1 MAGSIFDGNFQ
12 TSLPDTSGPLSLM
25 VAALAAKQKALD
37 PTGIFSGL
45 KSAGKV
51 FTDMES
57 ELKKSNTALLQRH
70 LDAMTPNQIEQMIA
84 NGVDPVKEAYLAGVP
99 INGADTEL
107 NKAWDT
113 DITDAGTQL
122 ANRWVATVLPTLS
135 HEARMELMG
144 SNDPAIWDKYGLS
157 PLARI
162 TPDVQQQ
169 IKTAL
174 QDAATSELLKLA
186 ADEDVVNAANRGET
200 PTRSVLRRVDP
211 NILDAADKNAA
222 TSFLTN
228 ADQAAKTIATNTA
241 EINTLTGGETT
252 TNELVDNRKEQL
264 NEEEAGITED
274 VKNSIFERLKEGKPY
289 EVVNNLIDEFIPYA
303 AAGRG
308 IDLTPTQVDRLT
320 RYLKDW
326 YANPQNKELIDR
338 RIKEHETPAYTN
350 KFYDNLEDII
360 TDIDRV
366 KVLKSKNDPKAVDAE
381 KNLNYHFET
390 DWKRQLFP
398 LIQSLITEGRIG
410 TDQFDTW
417 SSTIEAQ
424 FNDPAATKEV
434 PPDVLEISKKALK
447 TVLKDFRS
455 HLNNFTEYQEKQKE
469 LDIAYNRDYL
479 RGQDSVFRNL
489 LDGEGKNLPEDIKTL
504 IKANELDLVAR
515 KLLNHNDYIAYKGT
529 DEITQ
534 GGIVY
539 EALLHY
545 QAITNESRTV
555 SQILKDIQNLQ
566 PIQDERFSA
575 LIHRAIR
582 ADIPNRHKSKNVQ
595 GEMKQYISKK
605 EAEIE

>member
-12 TSLPDTSGPLSLM
+12 TSLPDTSGPLNLM
-25 VAALAAKQKALD
+25 VAALAARQKALD

-70 LDAMTPNQIEQMIA
+70 LDAMTPSQVEQMIA
-84 NGVDPVKEAYLAGVP
+84 NGVDPVREAYLAGVP

-107 NKAWDT
+107 NKAWDE

-144 SNDPAIWDKYGLS
+144 SNDPTVWSKYGLS

-174 QDAATSELLKLA
+174 QDAATTELLKLA
-186 ADEDVVNAANRGET
+186 ADEDVVNAANQGEL
-200 PTRSVLRRVDP
+200 PTRRVLKRVDS
-211 NILDAADKNAA
+211 NVLDAADKNAA
-222 TSFLTN
+222 TSFLTS
-228 ADQAAKTIATNTA
+228 ADQTAKAIATNTA
-241 EINTLTGGETT
+241 EINTLTGRKTT

-264 NEEEAGITED
+264 NEEETGITEE
-274 VKNSIFERLKEGKPY
+274 VKNSVFERLKEGKPY
-289 EVVNNLIDEFIPYA
+289 EVVNDLIDEFVPYA

-308 IDLTPTQVDRLT
+308 IDLTPTQADRLK

-326 YANPQNKELIDR
+326 FASSQNKDLIDQ
-338 RIKEHETPAYTN
+338 RIKEHETPVYT
-350 KFYDNLEDII
+350 KRFYDNYKDIR

-366 KVLKSKNDPKAVDAE
+366 KVLKSRNDPKAAE
-381 KNLNYHFET
+381 VERNLNYHFET
-390 DWKRQLFP
+390 DWKRRLFP
-398 LIQSLITEGRIG
+398 LIQNLVKEGRIG
-410 TDQFDTW
+410 IQQFDTW
-417 SSTIEAQ
+417 SNLIEDR
-424 FNDPAATKEV
+424 FNDSEATRGVPA
-434 PPDVLEISKKALK
+434 DVLDMSKKAFK
-447 TVLKDFRS
+447 TVLKEFRS
-455 HLNNFTEYQEKQKE
+455 HLNDFTEYQEKQKE

-479 RGQDSVFRNL
+479 QGQDSVFRNL
-489 LDGEGKNLPEDIKTL
+489 LNGDSKNLPADIKTL
-504 IKANELDLVAR
+504 IKADKLDLVAR
-515 KLLNHNDYIAYKGT
+515 KLLKHDDYTAYKGT
-529 DEITQ
+529 DELTQ
-534 GGIVY
+534 AGIIY

-555 SQILKDIQNLQ
+555 TQILEDIEDFQ
-566 PIQDERFSA
+566 PIHDERFST
-575 LIHRAIR
+575 LIRRAIG
-582 ADIPNRHKSKNVQ
+582 ADISNHHKSKQVK
-595 GEMKQYISKK
+595 GELQQYLPKK
-605 EAEIE
+605 ETEQQ

>member
-12 TSLPDTSGPLSLM
+12 TSLPDTSGPLNLM
-25 VAALAAKQKALD
+25 AAALAAKQKALD

-70 LDAMTPNQIEQMIA
+70 LDAMTPNQVEQMIA
-84 NGVDPVKEAYLAGVP
+84 NGIDPVREAYLAGVP

-107 NKAWDT
+107 NKAWDK

-144 SNDPAIWDKYGLS
+144 SNDPTVWDKYGLS
-157 PLARI
+157 PIARI
-162 TPDVQQQ
+162 SPDVQQQ

-186 ADEDVVNAANRGET
+186 AEEDVVNAANQGEL
-200 PTRSVLRRVDP
+200 PTRRVLKRVDS
-211 NILDAADKNAA
+211 NVLDAADKNAA

-228 ADQAAKTIATNTA
+228 ADQTAKTIATNTA
-241 EINTLTGGETT
+241 EINTLTGGEST
-252 TNELVDNRKEQL
+252 TNELADNRKEQL
-264 NEEEAGITED
+264 NEEETGITEE
-274 VKNSIFERLKEGKPY
+274 VKDSVFEKLKEGRPY
-289 EVVNNLIDEFIPYA
+289 EVVNDLIDEFVPYA

-308 IDLTPTQVDRLT
+308 IDLTPTQADRLK

-326 YANPQNKELIDR
+326 FASSQNKDFIDQ
-338 RIKEHETPAYTN
+338 RIKEHETPVYT
-350 KFYDNLEDII
+350 KRFYDNYKDIR

-366 KVLKSKNDPKAVDAE
+366 KVLKSRNDPKAAE
-381 KNLNYHFET
+381 VERNLNYHFET
-390 DWKRQLFP
+390 DWKRRLFP
-398 LIQSLITEGRIG
+398 LIQNLVKEGRIG
-410 TDQFDTW
+410 TQQFDTW
-417 SSTIEAQ
+417 SSTIEDR
-424 FNDPAATKEV
+424 FNDPEATRGV
-434 PPDVLEISKKALK
+434 PADVLEISKKAFK
-447 TVLKDFRS
+447 TVLKDFRN
-455 HLNNFTEYQEKQKE
+455 HLNDFTEYQEKQKE

-479 RGQDSVFRNL
+479 QGTDSVFKNL
-489 LDGEGKNLPEDIKTL
+489 LNGEGKNLPEDIKTL
-504 IKANELDLVAR
+504 TKANNLDLVAR
-515 KLLNHNDYIAYKGT
+515 KLLNHNDYTAYKGA

-555 SQILKDIQNLQ
+555 TEILKDIENLQ
-566 PIQDERFSA
+566 PIQDDRFSA
-575 LIHRAIR
+575 LIRRAIG
-582 ADIPNRHKSKNVQ
+582 ADIANRHKAKQ
-595 GEMKQYISKK
+595 TTGEMKQYSAKR
-605 EAEIE
+605 EAEME

>member
-1 MAGSIFDGNFQ
+1 MTGSIFDGNFQ
-12 TSLPDTSGPLSLM
+12 TSLPDTSGPLNLM
-25 VAALAAKQKALD
+25 AAALAARQKALD

-57 ELKKSNTALLQRH
+57 ELKKNNTALLQRH

-107 NKAWDT
+107 NKAWDK
-113 DITDAGTQL
+113 DITDAGTQI

-157 PLARI
+157 PIARI

-186 ADEDVVNAANRGET
+186 ADEDVVNAANQGEL
-200 PTRSVLRRVDP
+200 PTRRVLRRVDP

-228 ADQAAKTIATNTA
+228 ADQTAKSIAANTA
-241 EINTLTGGETT
+241 EINTLTGGEST
-252 TNELVDNRKEQL
+252 TNELADNRKEQL
-264 NEEEAGITED
+264 NEEEASITED
-274 VKNSIFERLKEGKPY
+274 VKNGIFGRLKEGKPY
-289 EVVNNLIDEFIPYA
+289 EVVNDLIEEFLPYA

-308 IDLTPTQVDRLT
+308 IDLTPTQINRLT

-326 YANPQNKELIDR
+326 YANPQNKELIDQ
-338 RIKEHETPAYTN
+338 RIKEHETPVYT
-350 KFYDNLEDII
+350 KRFYDNYKDIR

-366 KVLKSKNDPKAVDAE
+366 KVLKSRNDPKAAEVE

-398 LIQSLITEGRIG
+398 LIQNLVKEGRIG
-410 TDQFDTW
+410 TQQFDTW
-417 SSTIEAQ
+417 SSLIEDR
-424 FNDPAATKEV
+424 FNDPEAIKGV
-434 PPDVLEISKKALK
+434 PADVLEISKKAFK

-455 HLNNFTEYQEKQKE
+455 HLNDFTEYQEKQKE

-489 LDGEGKNLPEDIKTL
+489 LDGEGKNLPADIQTL
-504 IKANELDLVAR
+504 TKANKLDLVAR
-515 KLLNHNDYIAYKGT
+515 KLLKHDDYTAYKGT
-529 DEITQ
+529 DELTQ

-555 SQILKDIQNLQ
+555 TQILEDIKDLH
-566 PIQDERFSA
+566 PIHDDRFST

-582 ADIPNRHKSKNVQ
+582 ADIANRHKAKQ
-595 GEMKQYISKK
+595 TKGEMKQYNAKR
-605 EAEIE
+605 EAEME

>member
-1 MAGSIFDGNFQ
+1 MAGTIFDGNFQ
-12 TSLPDTSGPLSLM
+12 TSLPDTSGPLNLM
-25 VAALAAKQKALD
+25 AAALAARQKALD
-37 PTGIFSGL
+37 PTSIFSGL

-70 LDAMTPNQIEQMIA
+70 LDAMTPSQVEQMIA
-84 NGVDPVKEAYLAGVP
+84 NGVDPVREAYLAGVP

-107 NKAWDT
+107 NKAWDK

-144 SNDPAIWDKYGLS
+144 SNDPTVWSKYGLS

-186 ADEDVVNAANRGET
+186 AEEDVVNAANQGET
-200 PTRSVLRRVDP
+200 PTRRVLKRVDS
-211 NILDAADKNAA
+211 NVLDAADKNAA
-222 TSFLTN
+222 TSFLTS
-228 ADQAAKTIATNTA
+228 ADQAAKAIATNTA
-241 EINTLTGGETT
+241 EINTLTGRKTT

-264 NEEEAGITED
+264 NEEETGITEE
-274 VKNSIFERLKEGKPY
+274 VKNSVFERLKEGKPY
-289 EVVNNLIDEFIPYA
+289 EVVNDLIDEFVPYA

-308 IDLTPTQVDRLT
+308 IDLTPTQADRLK

-326 YANPQNKELIDR
+326 FASSQNKDLIDQ
-338 RIKEHETPAYTN
+338 RIKEHETPVYT
-350 KFYDNLEDII
+350 KRFYDNYKDIR

-366 KVLKSKNDPKAVDAE
+366 KVLKSRNDPKAAE
-381 KNLNYHFET
+381 VERNLNYHFET
-390 DWKRQLFP
+390 DWKRRLFP
-398 LIQSLITEGRIG
+398 LIQNLVKEGRIG
-410 TDQFDTW
+410 TQQFDTW
-417 SSTIEAQ
+417 SNLIEDR
-424 FNDPAATKEV
+424 FNDSEATRGVPA
-434 PPDVLEISKKALK
+434 DVLEISKKAFK
-447 TVLKDFRS
+447 TVLKDFRN
-455 HLNNFTEYQEKQKE
+455 HLNDFTEYQEKQKE

-504 IKANELDLVAR
+504 TKANSLDLVAR
-515 KLLNHNDYIAYKGT
+515 KLLNHKDYTAYKGA

-555 SQILKDIQNLQ
+555 TEILKDIENLH
-566 PIQDERFSA
+566 PIQDDRFST

-582 ADIPNRHKSKNVQ
+582 ADIANHHKAKQ
-595 GEMKQYISKK
+595 TKGEMKQYISKK
-605 EAEIE
+605 EAEMD

>member
-1 MAGSIFDGNFQ
+1 MAGTIFDGNFQ
-12 TSLPDTSGPLSLM
+12 TSLPDTSGPLNLM
-25 VAALAAKQKALD
+25 AAALAARQKALN

-45 KSAGKV
+45 KNAGKV

-107 NKAWDT
+107 NKAWDK

-186 ADEDVVNAANRGET
+186 AGEDVVNAANQGEM
-200 PTRSVLRRVDP
+200 PTRLVLRQVDSDV
-211 NILDAADKNAA
+211 LDAADKNAA
-222 TSFLTN
+222 TSFLTQ
-228 ADQAAKTIATNTA
+228 ADQAAKTIAANTA
-241 EINTLTGGETT
+241 EINTLTGGKTT

-264 NEEEAGITED
+264 NEEEESIIED
-274 VKNSIFERLKEGKPY
+274 VKNAIFEKLKEGRPY
-289 EVVNNLIDEFIPYA
+289 DRVDPLIDEFLYEIPM
-303 AAGRG
+303 GRG
-308 IDLTPTQVDRLT
+308 KELTPTQINRLK
-320 RYLKDW
+320 RYLKNW
-326 YANPQNKELIDR
+326 YANPQNKELIDQ
-338 RIKEHETPAYTN
+338 RIKEHEAPAYTN

-381 KNLNYHFET
+381 KSLNYHFET

-410 TDQFDTW
+410 TEQFDTW
-417 SSTIEAQ
+417 SSKIEAQ
-424 FNDPAATKEV
+424 FNDPAATNDV

-455 HLNNFTEYQEKQKE
+455 HLNDFTEYQEKQKE
-469 LDIAYNRDYL
+469 LDIAFNRDYL
-479 RGQDSVFRNL
+479 RSQDSVFRNL
-489 LDGEGKNLPEDIKTL
+489 LDGESKNLPEDIKTL
-504 IKANELDLVAR
+504 TRANKLDLVAR
-515 KLLNHNDYIAYKGT
+515 KLLNHNDYTAYKGA

-555 SQILKDIQNLQ
+555 TQILEDIQDFQ
-566 PIQDERFSA
+566 PIQNERFSA

-582 ADIPNRHKSKNVQ
+582 ADLSNRHKAKQVK
-595 GEMKQYISKK
+595 GEMQQYNAKRQ
-605 EAEIE
+605 AEIE